1 MLQIGW
7 QKISAQPITPNKI
20 VYQQDYELSGMSP
33 HKAYNFGTE
42 VKSFEELIPISNDL
56 KGIQSKM

>member
-33 HKAYNFGTE
+33 HKAYNFGT
-42 VKSFEELIPISNDL
+42 
-56 KGIQSKM
+56 